1 LETFISEINAPN
13 LQIKLS
19 SEKLYIKTAI
29 KSETFALQSINEIRI
44 IDLVDEFNLTLAKHL
59 KKRSS
64 AFGIMATGI
73 TLLSVGIVLK
83 IWWLSIWGILP
94 LIIGNILLKK
104 LDDPT
109 LKSSLRL
116 VMSNGSRNFEFD
128 KFDYGSAKVEEFVFN
143 VESTLRNIHRQG
155 KDVFK

>member
-1 LETFISEINAPN
+1 METFISEINAPD

-19 SEKLYIKTAI
+19 GENLYIKTAI
-29 KSETFALQSINEIRI
+29 KSETFALRSINEIGI
-44 IDLVDEFNLTLAKHL
+44 IDLVDEFNLALAKHL

-64 AFGIMATGI
+64 AFGIMITGI

-128 KFDYGSAKVEEFVFN
+128 KFEYGISKVEEFVHN
-143 VESTLRNIHRQG
+143 VESTLCNIHRQG
-155 KDVFK
+155 KNTFK